1 MSAKKRELGRLLY
14 ARCIPGV
21 CSHSDIFGSTL
32 ETILRP
38 RGIGRRPWC
47 VFSGERRGRGWW
59 LWVVGRGSSV
69 VGRGVVGRRSWAVV
83 GRQSSTRSSVVGCR
97 PASRWSWVLGR
108 GSWVVGRGR
117 GCWSWVV
124 EAEAA
129 KSAEGAEGRGSWVV
143 GRGSWVVGR
152 GALVVGGC
160 RSSVAT
166 RLSVVGCRS
175 WVAGRRRGRR
185 SSVVGRVGRGRGS
198 WWSWVVG
205 CGSRVVRSVSRSTL
219 VPWQPQVS

>member
-152 GALVVGGC
+152 G
-160 RSSVAT
+160 
-166 RLSVVGCRS
+166 RLSVVGRDE
-175 WVAGRRRGRR
+175 VVGRWLSVVGRGSSTR
-185 SSVVGRVGRGRGS
+185 SSVVGRGS
-198 WWSWVVG
+198 CGSWSWVV
-205 CGSRVVRSVSRSTL
+205 VVVGRGLWVAGRKISLSFYSRSMAA
-219 VPWQPQVS
+219 SG